1 MKRLT
6 FEYVKEWVENNSEC
20 ILLSTEYKNAKTKLK
35 FKCKCGK
42 EFERTWI

>member
-20 ILLSTEYKNAKTKLK
+20 ILLSTEYKNAKQN
-35 FKCKCGK
+35 
-42 EFERTWI
+42 